1 MIRSNNRLIA
11 PSSSGPRFTL
21 RDVRENFGLAGRLVD
36 VDARRLLHAT
46 YFQRAGGAR
55 REEAHQL
62 LIELVDALPQGLDEA
77 YRLLF
82 SHFTYS
88 LACAHT
94 SPDPLRAI
102 VSTNALPT
110 TAASAA
116 RQASATCCRARDA
129 EADRNRKRRRGA
141 YPLEQRRDVRGQP
154 IAHARHTKSRNDIQ
168 KPSTELRR
176 PSNPRIGRRRAYQE
190 DRIQTGIDE
199 RLPERL
205 RLFDRVVQN
214 QHAIDS
220 RVGCGPGEGPW
231 RPFAE
236 QDWRR

>member
-1 MIRSNNRLIA
+1 MVDDWIVWILMPVRHPLQPPGFVDDSFEQASDRPIVQRS
-11 PSSSGPRFTL
+11 PVHV

-36 VDARRLLHAT
+36 VDARRLLHPT

-55 REEAHQL
+55 REEAYQL
-62 LIELVDALPQGLDEA
+62 LIELVDALPQRLDEA

-116 RQASATCCRARDA
+116 RQASATC
-129 EADRNRKRRRGA
+129 
-141 YPLEQRRDVRGQP
+141 
-154 IAHARHTKSRNDIQ
+154 
-168 KPSTELRR
+168 
-176 PSNPRIGRRRAYQE
+176 
-190 DRIQTGIDE
+190 
-199 RLPERL
+199 
-205 RLFDRVVQN
+205 
-214 QHAIDS
+214 
-220 RVGCGPGEGPW
+220 
-231 RPFAE
+231 
-236 QDWRR
+236 